1 MLNIIFY
8 NLISMKV
15 KQKKKT
21 VYCAMSGDIIHHGH
35 INILK
40 IASKYGEVIL
50 GILTDEAIST
60 YKKKPILK
68 YKDRKTVL
76 QSIKYIKKI
85 IPQKTHDYSFNLI
98 RLKPNYVIHGDDWK
112 KGNQKNIRK
121 KVIQLIKKWNG
132 KLIEPS
138 YTKKISSSLIKKK
151 IKKKWN

>member
-1 MLNIIFY
+1 
-8 NLISMKV
+8 MKV
-15 KQKKKT
+15 NQKKKT

>member
-1 MLNIIFY
+1 
-8 NLISMKV
+8 
-15 KQKKKT
+15 
-21 VYCAMSGDIIHHGH
+21 MSGDIIHHGH